1 LFFQIGKESRERMEG
16 LMKGINEEIGSVTK
30 TIIQVSF
37 GKYSMSFNKKCR
49 SLWTV
54 DDLIKEIVKMKG
66 GVK

>member
-1 LFFQIGKESRERMEG
+1 MEG